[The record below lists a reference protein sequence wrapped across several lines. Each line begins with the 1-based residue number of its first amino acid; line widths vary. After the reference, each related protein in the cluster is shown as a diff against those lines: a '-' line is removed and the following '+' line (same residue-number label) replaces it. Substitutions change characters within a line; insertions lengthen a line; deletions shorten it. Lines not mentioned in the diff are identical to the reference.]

1 MQFMAE
7 KNIENKYR
15 KLTDIEHVLNRA
27 SVYIGSTKIHKSDKW
42 LYNEFS

>member
-15 KLTDIEHVLNRA
+15 KLTDIEHVLNRS
-27 SVYIGSTKIHKSDKW
+27 SVYIGSTKKGRKFISI
-42 LYNEFS
+42 N